1 MKRKEIQRR
10 RRELQNQWAELD
22 ALEQIQWK
30 HVPAAPPTN
39 PPPPPPVAVATAQG
53 PRQQL
58 WRFEHTHPQIAGTC
72 YTVVMAPSLQEA
84 RGAAYLLAEA
94 FTQNVIGFL
103 KANHPPH
110 LPNRPAA

>member
-1 MKRKEIQRR
+1 MNPKEIQRR
-10 RRELQNQWAELD
+10 RQYLQRKWAELD
-22 ALEQIQWK
+22 ALEQPQ
-30 HVPAAPPTN
+30 HVEQPFSPPPTN
-39 PPPPPPVAVATAQG
+39 PPPKVTAQE
-53 PRQQL
+53 PRPQL
-58 WRFEHTHPQIAGTC
+58 WRFEHTHPKIAGTC

-110 LPNRPAA
+110 LPDRAA

>member
-1 MKRKEIQRR
+1 MSKQNRR
-10 RRELQNQWAELD
+10 RKWLLRQLAELD
-22 ALEQIQWK
+22 DLDHASILT
-30 HVPAAPPTN
+30 PPSE
-39 PPPPPPVAVATAQG
+39 PPPRQVATDTA

-72 YTVVMAPSLQEA
+72 YTVIMAPSLQEA

-103 KANHPPH
+103 RANQPPQ
-110 LPNRPAA
+110 LPQRQ